1 MRPRPQDS
9 FGLKIMK
16 FALAYIFNTLI
27 KYAKLFVYI
36 I

>member
-27 KYAKLFVYI
+27 KYVYI
-36 I
+36 LYT